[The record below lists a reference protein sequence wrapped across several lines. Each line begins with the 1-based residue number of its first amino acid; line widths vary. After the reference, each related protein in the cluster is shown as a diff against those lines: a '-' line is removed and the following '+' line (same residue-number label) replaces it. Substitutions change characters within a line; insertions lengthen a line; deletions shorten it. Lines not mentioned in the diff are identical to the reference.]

1 MRAAL
6 ARAARRA
13 MRPPPATFRAIAA
26 TAAAPPRV
34 AVVQGASRGLGLELA
49 RQLALARGATVV
61 ATCRD
66 PGAAAGLAA
75 LVEEAPRGSDEASI
89 VAAAAAVGDAHGRAD
104 LVINAAGILHGTD
117 FSPETSL
124 AKLDPAT
131 LARVYAVNAI
141 GPALVAREFAG
152 LLTVAGKERLKA
164 GLPPAVLAS
173 LSARV
178 GSVGDNGTG
187 GWYAYRASKVSERE
201 GGGGR
206 RRRGCLAASLS
217 RPLDRTHPSPP
228 QDRARLARAP
238 GPQTALN
245 QLMKTAAVELAR
257 KRSGVAVACLH
268 PGTCETDLSAPF
280 RRSVPADKLFPV
292 ERGAAQ
298 LLDVIDALALEE
310 SGCFKAWDGSTIPW

>member
-1 MRAAL
+1 MKAQVSSLLKRL
-6 ARAARRA
+6 
-13 MRPPPATFRAIAA
+13 PPAPS
-26 TAAAPPRV
+26 TAAGGDPSLLTPEQRV
-34 AVVQGASRGLGLELA
+34 QLEDAYGGGWGWSFSAEFDDRIASA
-49 RQLALARGATVV
+49 
-61 ATCRD
+61 
-66 PGAAAGLAA
+66 
-75 LVEEAPRGSDEASI
+75 
-89 VAAAAAVGDAHGRAD
+89 
-104 LVINAAGILHGTD
+104 NA
-117 FSPETSL
+117 EL

-206 RRRGCLAASLS
+206 RRRGCRAASLS
-217 RPLDRTHPSPP
+217 RPLDRTLPSP
-228 QDRARLARAP
+228 
-238 GPQTALN
+238 PQTALN

>member
-75 LVEEAPRGSDEASI
+75 LVEEAPRGSVTVLRLDATDEASI

-206 RRRGCLAASLS
+206 RRRGCRAASLS
-217 RPLDRTHPSPP
+217 RPLDRTLPSP
-228 QDRARLARAP
+228 
-238 GPQTALN
+238 PQTALN

-292 ERGAAQ
+292 ECGAAQ